1 MLARLLDASHDMRSL
16 LKSYRF
22 PVPFKVPLL
31 FWEADTQMTSA
42 HRANVLPSDRVQL
55 ALAHFKFYPGYRERI
70 ADALRTNAY
79 WQDSTEYRFL
89 DLAVRALADW
99 PLPGPRSRRFRS
111 AEDLEQ
117 AGLLFSRLGA
127 QPA

>member
-1 MLARLLDASHDMRSL
+1 M
-16 LKSYRF
+16 
-22 PVPFKVPLL
+22 
-31 FWEADTQMTSA
+31 
-42 HRANVLPSDRVQL
+42 LPSDRVQL